1 MTNKTYKGKISEIFK
16 SQLLKKTGVVFIF
29 RILGMVLSYV
39 AILFISNNYGAD
51 VYGRFSLSQTLLQ
64 FLLLLFSLGLG
75 VSVVKLTSDPRF
87 FNFNKPLNRY
97 LKNSLV
103 LLLVSSVVGA
113 GLIFLLKEWL
123 ATTVFKD
130 VRLINYFNY
139 VALLFVFIVYQ
150 EFFTEFLRGRNKFV
164 HYGLFKYL
172 LPPAIFIG
180 FLLLFRFL
188 NFEDDTVILAY
199 LLAFSILFVLLTFF
213 FPFRKV
219 NVKGV
224 FSCTNLFT
232 ISFPMMFSA
241 AFLFLSNW
249 TDVFMLGAM
258 VSKSEVGIYNAAYKL
273 AILALIV
280 INAVNT
286 VLAPKI
292 SELYSKN
299 SIEQIKIEVHKAT
312 RLITYA
318 TIPIV
323 AILIIFREQLLGL
336 FGEEFILGGNVLVI
350 VSIGLLFNAMSGS
363 VAQVLNMTQHQNT
376 LKKITFISVIV
387 NITLNYVLISSM
399 GFVGA
404 AVASLI
410 SNVTLNVL
418 CVVYIKR
425 IFGFYTFFIPWK

>member
-103 LLLVSSVVGA
+103 LMLISSVVGA

-150 EFFTEFLRGRNKFV
+150 EFFTEFLRGRSKFV

-224 FSCTNLFT
+224 FSYTNLFT

-299 SIEQIKIEVHKAT
+299 SIQQIKIEVHKAT

-323 AILIIFREQLLGL
+323 VILIIFREQLLGL

-376 LKKITFISVIV
+376 LKKITLISVIV
-387 NITLNYVLISSM
+387 NIALNYVLISSM

-425 IFGFYTFFIPWK
+425 KFGFYTFFIPWK

>member
-29 RILGMVLSYV
+29 RILGMALSYV
-39 AILFISNNYGAD
+39 VILFISNNYGAD

-113 GLIFLLKEWL
+113 GLIFFLKEWL
-123 ATTVFKD
+123 AVTVFKD
-130 VRLINYFNY
+130 ARLINYFNY

-188 NFEDDTVILAY
+188 KFEEDTVILAY

-224 FSCTNLFT
+224 FSYTNLFT

-241 AFLFLSNW
+241 TFLFLSNW

-299 SIEQIKIEVHKAT
+299 SIEQIKIEVQKAT

-318 TIPIV
+318 TIPMV
-323 AILIIFREQLLGL
+323 VILVIFREQLLGL